1 MRRTLVIAGCLA
13 GGLTT
18 AAEARSGALDDPAL
32 KTAISGKTVNIST
45 PIGLPLTVNYGANG
59 IMVGT
64 VGTAL
69 AAYLGS
75 SKDRGRWRVH
85 NGRLC
90 QKWFKWLASEEICM
104 QIRPDGDTI
113 HWRTD
118 AGRTG
123 TATIEAGPP
132 VLAGASASG
141 LGAPLPVSQPAPS
154 PSVTAPPPETAPLAV
169 PAPREPQQATAWRT
183 TPTPEPRAEAD
194 LPPPPHRTPA
204 APAAPLQA
212 EPSLVEPMRQVVL
225 AAAPGPSP
233 VGRPAT
239 LTYAVASLSPLALV
253 RPPAAAT
260 RPPAEP
266 SPPAEPAE
274 ADRSLD
280 LPPMP
285 MRAATDLAT
294 YWSLEHRWCHANAL
308 ATSATYTMPQA
319 GLDSAFS
326 DVADTPSLLSIAKD
340 QTAPGELPLQQPAC
354 LTSEP
359 ALHMISKQELR

>member
-1 MRRTLVIAGCLA
+1 MRPTLVIAGCLA
-13 GGLTT
+13 GGLATS
-18 AAEARSGALDDPAL
+18 AEARSGALDDPAL
-32 KTAISGKTVNIST
+32 KTAVSGKTVNIST

-75 SKDRGRWRVH
+75 SRDRGRWRVH

-104 QIRPDGDTI
+104 QIRQDGDTI

-118 AGRTG
+118 TGRTG
-123 TATIEAGPP
+123 TASIEAGPP

-141 LGAPLPVSQPAPS
+141 LGAPLPVTRPEPS
-154 PSVTAPPPETAPLAV
+154 PAVTEPPIVAAAPLPAPPP
-169 PAPREPQQATAWRT
+169 RQPQQATAWRT

-194 LPPPPHRTPA
+194 LPSFAHPAPAVPETPHRV
-204 APAAPLQA
+204 

-225 AAAPGPSP
+225 AAAPGPAP

-239 LTYAVASLSPLALV
+239 LTYAVASLSPLALI
-253 RPPAAAT
+253 RPPAVPPK
-260 RPPAEP
+260 PPAET
-266 SPPAEPAE
+266 SHTAEPT
-274 ADRSLD
+274 ADRPLD
-280 LPPMP
+280 PSPMP
-285 MRAATDLAT
+285 MRAAADLAT
-294 YWSLEHRWCHANAL
+294 FWSLEHRWCHANAL
-308 ATSATYTMPQA
+308 ATSATYSMPQV
-319 GLDSAFS
+319 GLASAFS
-326 DVADTPSLLSIAKD
+326 DVADAPSLLSIARD